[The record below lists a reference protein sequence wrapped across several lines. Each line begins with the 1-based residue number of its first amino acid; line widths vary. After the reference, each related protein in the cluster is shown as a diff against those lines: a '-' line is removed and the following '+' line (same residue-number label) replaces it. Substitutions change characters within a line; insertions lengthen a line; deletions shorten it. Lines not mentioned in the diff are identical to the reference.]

1 VCYQGLTT
9 TFPEAK
15 VIHTVRDPER
25 WYNSTYE
32 TIYQGPYIFPR
43 WLQKMVKPI
52 GRVFEMQQRLIWQ
65 NLFEDSFEDRQWA
78 IEIFRQRTKEVER
91 VFPANR
97 LLIFDVK
104 EGWAPLC
111 RFLDVPVP
119 DTPFP
124 HVNDQ
129 VVMLKRFRTMRMV
142 SPWGPVAAVGLI
154 ILGVYGVL
162 SLAG

>member
-1 VCYQGLTT
+1 LKTANGPSKSSGNGLKKLS
-9 TFPEAK
+9 A
-15 VIHTVRDPER
+15 
-25 WYNSTYE
+25 
-32 TIYQGPYIFPR
+32 
-43 WLQKMVKPI
+43 
-52 GRVFEMQQRLIWQ
+52 
-65 NLFEDSFEDRQWA
+65 
-78 IEIFRQRTKEVER
+78 
-91 VFPANR
+91 FPANR

>member
-1 VCYQGLTT
+1 
-9 TFPEAK
+9 

-91 VFPANR
+91 VSGQSLAHLRCERGLGAVVSLPRRAGSRYAFPAR
-97 LLIFDVK
+97 
-104 EGWAPLC
+104 
-111 RFLDVPVP
+111 
-119 DTPFP
+119 
-124 HVNDQ
+124 
-129 VVMLKRFRTMRMV
+129 
-142 SPWGPVAAVGLI
+142 
-154 ILGVYGVL
+154 
-162 SLAG
+162 